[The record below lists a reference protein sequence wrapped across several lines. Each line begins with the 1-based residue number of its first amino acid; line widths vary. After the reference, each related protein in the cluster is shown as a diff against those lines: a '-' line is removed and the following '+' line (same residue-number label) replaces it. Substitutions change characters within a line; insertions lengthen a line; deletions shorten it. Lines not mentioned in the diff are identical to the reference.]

1 MSAELE
7 SGVGCREVIAI
18 GDNDVVVAG
27 NLDDE
32 FGLGSPADGIRR
44 DRHHSSLTRSNAL
57 GRPSDPTPANAPPRR
72 PGRVGRQR
80 FRKGTNHSANPALT
94 GTLTAVVDTPP
105 TDAVTSSAVGGKISK
120 KPVNVSSLA
129 VFDKR

>member
-1 MSAELE
+1 MSSA
-7 SGVGCREVIAI
+7 SAPRPTAYGAI
-18 GDNDVVVAG
+18 DTT
-27 NLDDE
+27 
-32 FGLGSPADGIRR
+32 P
-44 DRHHSSLTRSNAL
+44 SLTRSNAS
-57 GRPSDPTPANAPPRR
+57 GSPVRPDA
-72 PGRVGRQR
+72 RQR
-80 FRKGTNHSANPALT
+80 TTTSTGAESGDNGSGKGTNHSANPALT